1 MSPDERAERQAR
13 RESELRQL
21 ARVTYHTDRIA
32 LLEAIRSLG
41 RCSACASVPHACRAH
56 PPARVR
62 ELLLEAGR
70 LLEA

>member
-1 MSPDERAERQAR
+1 VTPEERAERQAR
-13 RESELRQL
+13 RESELRQQ
-21 ARVTYHTDRIA
+21 ARVTYHTDRIE
-32 LLEAIRSLG
+32 LLEHVRELR
-41 RCSACASVPHACRAH
+41 RCSACRDVPHACRSH

>member
-1 MSPDERAERQAR
+1 MTPDEQDERRAR
-13 RESELRQL
+13 RESELRQQ

-32 LLEAIRSLG
+32 LLESIHALR
-41 RCSACASVPHACRAH
+41 RCAACRDVPHACRAH